1 MRRIGVPA
9 FTAEHTKGVCQI
21 TFEISDEMIN
31 ADGRMGI
38 GSLARQMQKITE
50 IHFDQEAGLTGEE
63 LLAKGLSWVISWT
76 DIELVR
82 MPNKGEKVILRI
94 WPGKNK
100 VNLYSRVYAMY
111 TEAGEPLMAT
121 SSLFLLMDQVT
132 RRVAVQPEEMKIIN
146 PVIIS
151 GEPNLPKLQQKFP
164 KVYRN
169 QLLRTVS
176 TEEIDYNCHLN
187 NSRYLDWTEALLDEE
202 FYAEHTP
209 KKIWVQYAKELQEGE
224 KAKIQYVWEEDVMY
238 LRGVHNGEES
248 FLVKMMF

>member
-1 MRRIGVPA
+1 MGVPA

-31 ADGRMGI
+31 ADVRMGI

-176 TEEIDYNCHLN
+176 TEEIDYNGHLN

>member
-1 MRRIGVPA
+1 MGVPA

-121 SSLFLLMDQVT
+121 SLFLLMDQVT

-176 TEEIDYNCHLN
+176 TEEIDYNGHLN

>member
-1 MRRIGVPA
+1 MGVPA

-176 TEEIDYNCHLN
+176 TEEIDYNGHLN

-238 LRGVHNGEES
+238 LRGVHNGEDS
-248 FLVKMMF
+248 FLMKMEF

>member
-1 MRRIGVPA
+1 MGVPA

-151 GEPNLPKLQQKFP
+151 GEPNLPNLQQKFP
-164 KVYRN
+164 KLYRN

-176 TEEIDYNCHLN
+176 TEEIDYNGHLN

-248 FLVKMMF
+248 FLVKMEF

>member
-1 MRRIGVPA
+1 MGVPA

-100 VNLYSRVYAMY
+100 VNLYSRVYAMC

-176 TEEIDYNCHLN
+176 TEEIDYNGHLN

>member
-1 MRRIGVPA
+1 MGVPA

-176 TEEIDYNCHLN
+176 TEEIDYNGHLN

-238 LRGVHNGEES
+238 LRGVHKGEDS
-248 FLVKMMF
+248 FLMKMEF

>member
-1 MRRIGVPA
+1 MGVPA

-82 MPNKGEKVILRI
+82 MPYRNFEWIIVDDG
-94 WPGKNK
+94 
-100 VNLYSRVYAMY
+100 SADY

-121 SSLFLLMDQVT
+121 SSLILLMDQVT

-176 TEEIDYNCHLN
+176 TEEIDYNGHLN

>member
-1 MRRIGVPA
+1 MGVPA

-176 TEEIDYNCHLN
+176 TEEIDYNGHLN

-202 FYAEHTP
+202 FYAEHTQ
-209 KKIWVQYAKELQEGE
+209 KNLGTVCKGIAGRGKSKNSVCLGRRC
-224 KAKIQYVWEEDVMY
+224 YVPE
-238 LRGVHNGEES
+238 RCT
-248 FLVKMMF
+248 

>member
-1 MRRIGVPA
+1 MGVPA

-132 RRVAVQPEEMKIIN
+132 RSMVCTQFNDFSRRFKICH
-146 PVIIS
+146 
-151 GEPNLPKLQQKFP
+151 L
-164 KVYRN
+164 
-169 QLLRTVS
+169 LLRTENIRLSVGLPGAHRTGGIRNNTPQMQFLHCQKAVIDRVFSRCTFAHQTIDVS
-176 TEEIDYNCHLN
+176 HDHVSL
-187 NSRYLDWTEALLDEE
+187 
-202 FYAEHTP
+202 
-209 KKIWVQYAKELQEGE
+209 
-224 KAKIQYVWEEDVMY
+224 
-238 LRGVHNGEES
+238 S
-248 FLVKMMF
+248 F

>member
-1 MRRIGVPA
+1 MGVPA

-176 TEEIDYNCHLN
+176 TEEIDYNGHLN

-202 FYAEHTP
+202 FYAEKKK

>member
-1 MRRIGVPA
+1 MGVPA

-176 TEEIDYNCHLN
+176 TEEIDNNGHLN

>member
-1 MRRIGVPA
+1 MGVLA

-176 TEEIDYNCHLN
+176 TEEIDYNGHLN

>member
-1 MRRIGVPA
+1 MGVPA

-132 RRVAVQPEEMKIIN
+132 RRVSVQPEEMKIIN
-146 PVIIS
+146 QVIIS

-176 TEEIDYNCHLN
+176 TEEIDYNGHLN

>member
-1 MRRIGVPA
+1 MGVPA

-176 TEEIDYNCHLN
+176 TEEIDYNGHLN

-238 LRGVHNGEES
+238 LRGVHNGENS

>member
-1 MRRIGVPA
+1 MGIPVYTTECP
-9 FTAEHTKGVCQI
+9 KDVCQI
-21 TFEISDEMIN
+21 VFEITEEMIN
-31 ADGRMGI
+31 AAGRMSI
-38 GSLARQMQKITE
+38 GALARQMQRITE

-76 DIELVR
+76 NIELER
-82 MPNKGEKVILRI
+82 LPDKGENVILRI

-100 VNLYSRVYAMY
+100 VNLYSRIYAMY
-111 TEAGEPLMAT
+111 TETGEPLMAT
-121 SSLFLLMDQVT
+121 SSLFLLMDQNT
-132 RRVAVQPEEMKIIN
+132 RTVAAQPEEMKIMN
-146 PVIIS
+146 PVILA

-164 KVYRN
+164 KEYRN

-176 TEEIDYNCHLN
+176 REEIDYNGHLN

-209 KKIWVQYAKELQEGE
+209 KNIWVQYAKELREGE
-224 KAKIQYVWEEDVMY
+224 TAKLQYAWEEDVMY
-238 LRGVHNGEES
+238 LRGVHNGEDS

>member
-1 MRRIGVPA
+1 
-9 FTAEHTKGVCQI
+9 
-21 TFEISDEMIN
+21 
-31 ADGRMGI
+31 
-38 GSLARQMQKITE
+38 
-50 IHFDQEAGLTGEE
+50 
-63 LLAKGLSWVISWT
+63 
-76 DIELVR
+76 
-82 MPNKGEKVILRI
+82 
-94 WPGKNK
+94 
-100 VNLYSRVYAMY
+100 
-111 TEAGEPLMAT
+111 MAP

-176 TEEIDYNCHLN
+176 TEEIDYNGHLN